1 MESINNSFQTF
12 FSLFGE
18 ISLIYIIILI
28 FIVLTFFSY
37 ITYYLVILISKKIIN
52 QKEAV
57 KLSAFIS
64 YIKVFLIPLITLIYI
79 QVLSSLK
86 LEIFS
91 NTLILKL
98 LIRLI
103 ILWLVYRII
112 RFYPKKNPLFIV
124 TLINLIFLIIL
135 DIFKINGKV
144 FVFEINNFNLS
155 LSKLVEILFLLC
167 LIFWVSTFI
176 SSFLKKILDNN
187 TSIEQN
193 TKSLL
198 QKIINTIIYSVFIFL
213 AIDILGVDL
222 SSFAFIG
229 GALGVGIG
237 FGLQKITS
245 NFISGIIL
253 LLDKTIK
260 EGNLIE
266 IDGGPFGFIKSI
278 GARSTLIEG
287 FEGKEV
293 LVPNENLIT
302 EKVTNWTYSNKK
314 GRIDI
319 NVGVSYSSDI
329 KLVKTLLQ
337 KIIEEHPLV
346 SKSKKGQVF
355 LSEFGDSSINF
366 FIVFWVDRVD
376 QGRLL
381 PKSEVLLSI
390 WQTFK
395 DNNIEIPFPQIDL
408 HVKSKGKFKEKKNER
423 FNPISDV

>member
-18 ISLIYIIILI
+18 ISLIYIKILI

-37 ITYYLVILISKKIIN
+37 LTYYLVILISKKIIN
-52 QKEAV
+52 QKKAV
-57 KLSAFIS
+57 KLSTFIS
-64 YIKVFLIPLITLIYI
+64 HIKVFLIPLITLIYI

-222 SSFAFIG
+222 TSFAFIG

-408 HVKSKGKFKEKKNER
+408 HVKSKG
-423 FNPISDV
+423 